1 MLANSMKNEEST
13 LISVVV
19 PVYNVEKYV
28 EKCLDSLSHQ
38 SYENI
43 EVIVVDDGST
53 DRSGDICEEFAKKDK
68 RIKVFHK
75 TNGGLSDARNYGIK
89 RAKGEYV
96 CLVDSDDWCKGG
108 FVEKM
113 VRVALK
119 EGADIVVCGYN
130 DVVPRETIITGEEA
144 TIRLLVEQENV
155 DIIAWNKMYRRS
167 LFDDVSYPEGENYED
182 CLTTYKLLSKASRVA
197 YLPKSL
203 YCYRERAGS
212 ITQKSDKEERLT
224 MRERAAREAMEYFA
238 KSNKRLWKAAQ
249 IAMLTAKLAFMD
261 FAISGAIKKTYYDSG
276 RRWILDNKKSLYE
289 NQLLSRKLK
298 TYIEMIEK
306 CGGVGYKLFRKI
318 RHE

>member
-1 MLANSMKNEEST
+1 MLTSNMKSIDST
-13 LISVVV
+13 LVSVVV
-19 PVYNVEKYV
+19 PVYGVEKYV

-43 EVIVVDDGST
+43 EVIVVDDGSI

-89 RAKGEYV
+89 KAKGEYV
-96 CLVDSDDWCKGG
+96 CLVDSDDWCKSE

-119 EGADIVVCGYN
+119 EDVDIVVCGYN
-130 DVVPRETIITGEEA
+130 DVVPRETIMTGEEA

-182 CLTTYKLLSKASRVA
+182 CLTTYKLLSKASKVA
-197 YLPKSL
+197 YLPESL

-212 ITQKSDKEERLT
+212 ITQKSEKEERLT
-224 MRERAAREAMEYFA
+224 MRERAAKEAMEYFA
-238 KSNKRLWKAAQ
+238 KGNKRLWEAAQ

-261 FAISGAIKKTYYDSG
+261 FAISGVIKKTYYDGG
-276 RRWILDNKKSLYE
+276 RGWILDNKKSLYE
-289 NQLLSRKLK
+289 NQLLGRKLK

-306 CGGVGYKLFRKI
+306 CGGVGYKLFRRI